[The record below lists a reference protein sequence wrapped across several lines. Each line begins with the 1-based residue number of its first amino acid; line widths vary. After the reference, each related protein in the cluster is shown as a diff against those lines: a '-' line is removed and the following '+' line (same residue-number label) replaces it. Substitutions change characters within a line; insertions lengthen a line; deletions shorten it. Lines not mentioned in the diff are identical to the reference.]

1 VNSATDSTSV
11 AIPSNGGAVSAL
23 DSSGVRHHDT
33 FAGLAAG
40 FSVRHAISDE
50 WAVFGGANFSQRI
63 NFPSKGLNHRL

>member
-1 VNSATDSTSV
+1 
-11 AIPSNGGAVSAL
+11 VSAL